1 MQDDVLAN
9 IEVTNYLQACG
20 SVVLVVRTAGEH
32 EKSRAETE
40 IHVIMKASMYD
51 IITIPFDL
59 MSPGRELADEGGIP
73 NKSQCPERRA

>member
-1 MQDDVLAN
+1 MMQLNLRLQDDVLAT

-40 IHVIMKASMYD
+40 IYVINKAKHLCM
-51 IITIPFDL
+51 TL
-59 MSPGRELADEGGIP
+59 
-73 NKSQCPERRA
+73 